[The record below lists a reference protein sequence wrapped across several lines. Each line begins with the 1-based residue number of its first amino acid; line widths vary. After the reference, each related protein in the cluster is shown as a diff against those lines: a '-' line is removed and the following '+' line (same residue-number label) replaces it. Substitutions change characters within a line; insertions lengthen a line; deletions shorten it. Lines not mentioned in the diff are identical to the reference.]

1 MSTNL
6 CDQSCWLFVS
16 TNSNSRITLLKSLIC
31 LILLTV
37 ITNCHCTVIAQTDTT
52 TVASD
57 TTTISSDLSESN
69 LNISTNNN
77 ESSVE
82 TIDITS
88 STTTKERL
96 LVTNS
101 DTEDL
106 STVISTTTEVNIVT
120 VDPEEEKIF
129 PLYCSEPKNV
139 PNPKEMC
146 EISTANCPKCNDTDD
161 TIGDTYRN
169 IVIFSHDTSII
180 TLMHIFNVP
189 LLNMPVS
196 VFEQYGNLA
205 ILQLENCQINE
216 LDGITNA
223 TKLKKLYISNNS
235 IRQISEGQLHGAP
248 HLRLLD
254 ATHNKIEIVD
264 EKAFSNNENLYW
276 LDLSYNRIGGL
287 PWVVFQYLKAI
298 VAINLS
304 HNMIEELGLVC
315 SGIETLSTLDLSYN
329 RIKKIRFSTFERTTN
344 LEEIHLGNN
353 EIEMIEHNAFD
364 QCSKLK
370 SLDLSNNR
378 LQSLHFD
385 IPSSQFSSLLLFN
398 NSIGELACTTRQQNI
413 SNLKLHAQNN
423 QISTMFVQDG
433 VPITDCNLDK
443 NRLKSL
449 STLTKIYTLTSLR
462 LSNNDLSESDDVSSF
477 TNLQNLVE
485 LDLSNTNLQ
494 SQYIHYLF
502 QLPNLIFWL
511 DLSGN
516 PSLASF
522 EWNKIT
528 ESPLT
533 ILRLN
538 NCNLTD
544 LSVPNLML
552 TLPAL
557 HEIELDENEFPCS
570 VLRRI
575 LVDLNIRGIT
585 VIKKDVNDYDHVEGI
600 RCIND
605 TQVPQGDEPSQSSNG
620 SSESPTLSFTSSEA
634 SDSSKNMESNTTKLL
649 LLKPIVTHISPTG
662 SIIAATETYESEAEL
677 KSEQLSSIVEP
688 PLQFISTVP
697 APTGTHE
704 SHNGNSKS
712 RIQIKQHVP
721 NTTTSTIIQQSST
734 ETMTSESELV
744 TTQSP
749 SIDESTT

>member
-1 MSTNL
+1 MS
-6 CDQSCWLFVS
+6 S
-16 TNSNSRITLLKSLIC
+16 IC
-31 LILLTV
+31 LILLTTV
-37 ITNCHCTVIAQTDTT
+37 ITSGHCTVIAQTATSTAAPDTT
-52 TVASD
+52 
-57 TTTISSDLSESN
+57 IGSDLSESH
-69 LNISTNNN
+69 LNTNSSN
-77 ESSVE
+77 ESIISVE
-82 TIDITS
+82 SIDAT

-96 LVTNS
+96 LVT
-101 DTEDL
+101 EDL
-106 STVISTTTEVNIVT
+106 SSVFSTTTEVT
-120 VDPEEEKIF
+120 LDPEEEKIF

-146 EISTANCPKCNDTDD
+146 EISTANCPKCNETDVIVLED
-161 TIGDTYRN
+161 GTQRN

-180 TLMHIFNVP
+180 TFIHVYNVP

-205 ILQLENCQINE
+205 ILQLENCQIND

-223 TKLKKLYISNNS
+223 TKLKKLYVNNNS
-235 IRQISEGQLHGAP
+235 IRQISEGQLNGAP
-248 HLRLLD
+248 HLRLFD
-254 ATHNKIEIVD
+254 ATHNKIESVD

-276 LDLSYNRIGGL
+276 LDLSHNRIGGL
-287 PWVVFQYLKAI
+287 PWVVFQYLKA
-298 VAINLS
+298 VVTINLS

-329 RIKKIRFSTFERTTN
+329 RIKKIRFSTFEQTTN
-344 LEEIHLGNN
+344 LEELHLGNN

-385 IPSSQFSSLLLFN
+385 IPSSQFSSLLVYN
-398 NSIGELACTTRQQNI
+398 NFIGELACTTRQQNL

-433 VPITDCNLDK
+433 IPITDCNLDT
-443 NRLKSL
+443 NRLKSI

-485 LDLSNTNLQ
+485 LDLSNTDLQ
-494 SQYIHYLF
+494 SQYVHYLF

-516 PSLASF
+516 PALATF

-528 ESPLT
+528 DSPLT

-538 NCNLTD
+538 NCSLTD
-544 LSVPNLML
+544 LNVPNLML

-557 HEIELDENEFPCS
+557 HEIELDENDFKCS
-570 VLRRI
+570 DLRRI

-585 VIKKDVNDYDHVEGI
+585 VKKNPVNDYEHIEGI

-605 TQVPQGDEPSQSSNG
+605 TQVPLHQNDEPPKST
-620 SSESPTLSFTSSEA
+620 PVLLTSVET
-634 SDSSKNMESNTTKLL
+634 SDDAHSKPIDSTNTTKLT
-649 LLKPIVTHISPTG
+649 LLKPIVTHITPTG
-662 SIIAATETYESEAEL
+662 PVIVTATETFESEAEL
-677 KSEQLSSIVEP
+677 KAEQLASVVEP
-688 PLQFISTVP
+688 PPQIVSTLP
-697 APTGTHE
+697 SSTATSE
-704 SHNGNSKS
+704 SHTSKS
-712 RIQIKQHVP
+712 RIQIKPHIP
-721 NTTTSTIIQQSST
+721 TTSTSNTQAATTTIQPPQKSPIA
-734 ETMTSESELV
+734 ETIVNVTSESEL

-749 SIDESTT
+749 SIKNESTIQN